1 MALTLVFS
9 LGSIGMSG
17 VGFLA
22 PSSRALFL
30 FGASG
35 AVAGVRGR
43 ALVDGAERAWL
54 HGGVLHIFLNMM
66 AVRQLAPGVA
76 ELYGPGRMVHHLHR
90 RLGRRL
96 RPELVRGGVHP
107 AAAHPARRAV
117 HGRRV
122 GADRRAHR
130 RVLAYSHRTGSTHG
144 QELRQLVH
152 HRLVLIGFFFPGIDN
167 YAHAGGFA
175 GGYLAARLLDPLKP
189 ERIDHVILGV
199 ACIGLSL
206 VSIVVSVLHGRAVHV
221 IHIARRRTIRT
232 TRMHS
237 NDKEQSVRLAY
248 QGEPGAYSEAA
259 ALQYGGPQAET
270 LPCKSFEDVFDAVAK
285 QRATHGVVPLENS
298 IGGTIHRNYDLL
310 LDHDLS
316 ITGEVELDVV
326 HCLQALP
333 GTKIEEVKVVYSHP
347 QALAQCE
354 RYLKDL
360 GVTVEAVY
368 DTAGGAKLVAEKK
381 LAGAA
386 ALASRRAADVFG
398 LEVLQEAVQ
407 DFEFNITRF
416 AIIGGA
422 PPADANKTTIVF
434 ALPSTPGA
442 LFKALS
448 VFALRDINLTKLESR
463 PMRGRPWEY
472 LFYVE
477 VDAPRSDLGCARAL
491 THLAEFARWTRVLG
505 TYKGAER
512 RTAP

>member
-1 MALTLVFS
+1 
-9 LGSIGMSG
+9 
-17 VGFLA
+17 
-22 PSSRALFL
+22 
-30 FGASG
+30 
-35 AVAGVRGR
+35 
-43 ALVDGAERAWL
+43 
-54 HGGVLHIFLNMM
+54 
-66 AVRQLAPGVA
+66 
-76 ELYGPGRMVHHLHR
+76 
-90 RLGRRL
+90 
-96 RPELVRGGVHP
+96 
-107 AAAHPARRAV
+107 
-117 HGRRV
+117 
-122 GADRRAHR
+122 
-130 RVLAYSHRTGSTHG
+130 
-144 QELRQLVH
+144 
-152 HRLVLIGFFFPGIDN
+152 
-167 YAHAGGFA
+167 
-175 GGYLAARLLDPLKP
+175 
-189 ERIDHVILGV
+189 
-199 ACIGLSL
+199 
-206 VSIVVSVLHGRAVHV
+206 
-221 IHIARRRTIRT
+221 
-232 TRMHS
+232 
-237 NDKEQSVRLAY
+237 VRLAY

-270 LPCKSFEDVFDAVAK
+270 LPCKSFEDVFDAVSRK
-285 QRATHGVVPLENS
+285 KATHGVVPLENS

-310 LDHDLS
+310 LDHDLTIS
-316 ITGEVELDVV
+316 GEVELDVV

-333 GTKIEEVKVVYSHP
+333 GTKMADVKVVYSHP

-360 GVTVEAVY
+360 GASVEAVY

-386 ALASRRAADVFG
+386 ALASRRAAEVFG

-505 TYKGAER
+505 TYKGTER
-512 RTAP
+512 RQAGET

>member
-1 MALTLVFS
+1 
-9 LGSIGMSG
+9 
-17 VGFLA
+17 
-22 PSSRALFL
+22 
-30 FGASG
+30 
-35 AVAGVRGR
+35 
-43 ALVDGAERAWL
+43 
-54 HGGVLHIFLNMM
+54 
-66 AVRQLAPGVA
+66 
-76 ELYGPGRMVHHLHR
+76 
-90 RLGRRL
+90 
-96 RPELVRGGVHP
+96 
-107 AAAHPARRAV
+107 
-117 HGRRV
+117 
-122 GADRRAHR
+122 
-130 RVLAYSHRTGSTHG
+130 
-144 QELRQLVH
+144 
-152 HRLVLIGFFFPGIDN
+152 
-167 YAHAGGFA
+167 
-175 GGYLAARLLDPLKP
+175 
-189 ERIDHVILGV
+189 
-199 ACIGLSL
+199 
-206 VSIVVSVLHGRAVHV
+206 
-221 IHIARRRTIRT
+221 
-232 TRMHS
+232 
-237 NDKEQSVRLAY
+237 VRLAY

-270 LPCKSFEDVFDAVAK
+270 LPCKSFEDVFDAVSRK
-285 QRATHGVVPLENS
+285 KATHGVVPLENS

-310 LDHDLS
+310 LDHDLTIS
-316 ITGEVELDVV
+316 GEVELDVV

-333 GTKIEEVKVVYSHP
+333 GTKIGDVKVVYSHP

-354 RYLKDL
+354 RYLKEL
-360 GVTVEAVY
+360 GANVEAVY

-386 ALASRRAADVFG
+386 ALASRRAAEVFG

-407 DFEFNITRF
+407 DYEFNITRF

-512 RTAP
+512 RGAQEP

>member
-1 MALTLVFS
+1 M
-9 LGSIGMSG
+9 
-17 VGFLA
+17 
-22 PSSRALFL
+22 
-30 FGASG
+30 
-35 AVAGVRGR
+35 
-43 ALVDGAERAWL
+43 
-54 HGGVLHIFLNMM
+54 
-66 AVRQLAPGVA
+66 
-76 ELYGPGRMVHHLHR
+76 
-90 RLGRRL
+90 
-96 RPELVRGGVHP
+96 
-107 AAAHPARRAV
+107 
-117 HGRRV
+117 
-122 GADRRAHR
+122 
-130 RVLAYSHRTGSTHG
+130 
-144 QELRQLVH
+144 
-152 HRLVLIGFFFPGIDN
+152 
-167 YAHAGGFA
+167 
-175 GGYLAARLLDPLKP
+175 
-189 ERIDHVILGV
+189 
-199 ACIGLSL
+199 
-206 VSIVVSVLHGRAVHV
+206 
-221 IHIARRRTIRT
+221 
-232 TRMHS
+232 
-237 NDKEQSVRLAY
+237 RLAY

-270 LPCKSFEDVFDAVAK
+270 LPCKSFEDVFDAVSRQK
-285 QRATHGVVPLENS
+285 ATHGVVPLENS

-310 LDHDLS
+310 LDHDLTIS
-316 ITGEVELDVV
+316 GEVELDVV

-333 GTKIEEVKVVYSHP
+333 GTKIDDIKVVYSHP

-360 GVTVEAVY
+360 GASVEAVY

-407 DFEFNITRF
+407 DFEYNITRF

-505 TYKGAER
+505 TYKGTER
-512 RTAP
+512 RTAGE

>member
-1 MALTLVFS
+1 
-9 LGSIGMSG
+9 
-17 VGFLA
+17 
-22 PSSRALFL
+22 
-30 FGASG
+30 
-35 AVAGVRGR
+35 
-43 ALVDGAERAWL
+43 
-54 HGGVLHIFLNMM
+54 
-66 AVRQLAPGVA
+66 
-76 ELYGPGRMVHHLHR
+76 
-90 RLGRRL
+90 
-96 RPELVRGGVHP
+96 
-107 AAAHPARRAV
+107 
-117 HGRRV
+117 
-122 GADRRAHR
+122 
-130 RVLAYSHRTGSTHG
+130 
-144 QELRQLVH
+144 
-152 HRLVLIGFFFPGIDN
+152 
-167 YAHAGGFA
+167 
-175 GGYLAARLLDPLKP
+175 
-189 ERIDHVILGV
+189 
-199 ACIGLSL
+199 
-206 VSIVVSVLHGRAVHV
+206 
-221 IHIARRRTIRT
+221 
-232 TRMHS
+232 
-237 NDKEQSVRLAY
+237 VRLAY

-259 ALQYGGPQAET
+259 ALQYGGPHAET
-270 LPCKSFEDVFDAVAK
+270 LPCPSFEDVFDAVSRK
-285 QRATHGVVPLENS
+285 KATHGVVPLENS

-310 LDHDLS
+310 LDHDLTIS
-316 ITGEVELDVV
+316 GEVELDVV

-333 GTKIEEVKVVYSHP
+333 GTKVGDVKVVYSHP

-360 GVTVEAVY
+360 GASVEAVY

-407 DFEFNITRF
+407 DFEYNITRF

-512 RTAP
+512 RAAAE